1 MKKNFW
7 IPLTIAIVLGFV
19 SAQIVY
25 STYRNNL
32 SSSSYNAYLLQ
43 IASFENVDS
52 ISSDMKNNTDYL
64 IVNENNMYNV
74 YVGITTD
81 LSNANKIKN
90 IYEKKD
96 IEVYIKPTVINN
108 IEFVS
113 NLEQY
118 DLLISEVENDDNLI
132 SISDVVLS
140 SYEEIVLGN

>member
-7 IPLTIAIVLGFV
+7 IPLTIAIVLGFI

-52 ISSDMKNNTDYL
+52 ISSDMKDNADYL

-118 DLLISEVENDDNLI
+118 DLLISEVENEDHKKDDDPDDKRIPEI
-132 SISDVVLS
+132 SFS
-140 SYEEIVLGN
+140 S

>member
-7 IPLTIAIVLGFV
+7 IPLTIAIVLGFI

-52 ISSDMKNNTDYL
+52 ISSDMKDNADYL

-118 DLLISEVENDDNLI
+118 DLLISEVENEDNLI

>member
-1 MKKNFW
+1 M
-7 IPLTIAIVLGFV
+7 IVAIVLGFV

-43 IASFENVDS
+43 IASFENFDS
-52 ISSDMKNNTDYL
+52 ISSDMKDNADYL

>member
-7 IPLTIAIVLGFV
+7 IPLTIAIVLGFI

-52 ISSDMKNNTDYL
+52 ISSDMKDNADYL

-74 YVGITTD
+74 YVGITTE
-81 LSNANKIKN
+81 LSKEKKIKN

-118 DLLISEVENDDNLI
+118 DLLISEVENEDNLI

-140 SYEEIVLGN
+140 SYEEIVLGI

>member
-7 IPLTIAIVLGFV
+7 IPLAIAIVLGFV

-32 SSSSYNAYLLQ
+32 SSSTYNAYLLQ

-52 ISSDMKNNTDYL
+52 ISSDMKDNTDYL

-81 LSNANKIKN
+81 LGNANKIKN

-118 DLLISEVENDDNLI
+118 DLLISEVENEDNLI

>member
-1 MKKNFW
+1 M
-7 IPLTIAIVLGFV
+7 TIAIVLGFI

-52 ISSDMKNNTDYL
+52 ISSDMKGNADYL

-118 DLLISEVENDDNLI
+118 DLLISEVENEDNLI

>member
-1 MKKNFW
+1 M
-7 IPLTIAIVLGFV
+7 TIAIVLGFI

-52 ISSDMKNNTDYL
+52 ISSDMKDNADYL

-90 IYEKKD
+90 IYGKKD

-118 DLLISEVENDDNLI
+118 DLLISEVENEDNLI

>member
-19 SAQIVY
+19 SAQIVS

-90 IYEKKD
+90 IYEKKN

-118 DLLISEVENDDNLI
+118 DLLLSEVENEDNLI

-140 SYEEIVLGN
+140 SYEEIVLGI

>member
-52 ISSDMKNNTDYL
+52 ISSDMKDNADYL

-118 DLLISEVENDDNLI
+118 DLLISEVENEDNLI

>member
-7 IPLTIAIVLGFV
+7 IPLTIAIVLGFI

-52 ISSDMKNNTDYL
+52 ISSDMK
-64 IVNENNMYNV
+64 VNENNMYNV

-118 DLLISEVENDDNLI
+118 DLLISEVENEDNLI

-140 SYEEIVLGN
+140 SYEEIVLGI

>member
-7 IPLTIAIVLGFV
+7 IPLIVAIVLGFV

>member
-7 IPLTIAIVLGFV
+7 IPLTIAIVLGFI

-52 ISSDMKNNTDYL
+52 ISSDMKDNADYL

-118 DLLISEVENDDNLI
+118 DLLISEVENEDNLI

-140 SYEEIVLGN
+140 SYEEIVLGL

>member
-1 MKKNFW
+1 M
-7 IPLTIAIVLGFV
+7 IVAIVLGFV

>member
-43 IASFENVDS
+43 IASFENIDS

-90 IYEKKD
+90 IYEKKN

-118 DLLISEVENDDNLI
+118 DLLLSEVENEDNLI

-140 SYEEIVLGN
+140 SYEEIVLGI

>member
-7 IPLTIAIVLGFV
+7 SPLTIAIVLGFI

-52 ISSDMKNNTDYL
+52 ISSDMKDNADYL

-118 DLLISEVENDDNLI
+118 DLLISEVENEDNLI

-140 SYEEIVLGN
+140 SYEEIVLGI

>member
-1 MKKNFW
+1 
-7 IPLTIAIVLGFV
+7 
-19 SAQIVY
+19 
-25 STYRNNL
+25 
-32 SSSSYNAYLLQ
+32 
-43 IASFENVDS
+43 
-52 ISSDMKNNTDYL
+52 
-64 IVNENNMYNV
+64 MYNV

-118 DLLISEVENDDNLI
+118 DLLISEVENEDNLI

-140 SYEEIVLGN
+140 SYEEIVLGI

>member
-52 ISSDMKNNTDYL
+52 ISSDMKDNADYL

-118 DLLISEVENDDNLI
+118 DLLISEVENEDNLI

-140 SYEEIVLGN
+140 SYEEIVLGI

>member
-7 IPLTIAIVLGFV
+7 IPLTIAIVLGFI

-52 ISSDMKNNTDYL
+52 ISGDMKDNADYL

-118 DLLISEVENDDNLI
+118 DLLISEVENEDNLI

-140 SYEEIVLGN
+140 SYEEIVLGI

>member
-7 IPLTIAIVLGFV
+7 IPLTIAIVLGFI

-25 STYRNNL
+25 STYKNNL

-52 ISSDMKNNTDYL
+52 ISSDMKDNADYL

-96 IEVYIKPTVINN
+96 IEVYIKARVINN

-118 DLLISEVENDDNLI
+118 DLLISEVENEDNLI

-140 SYEEIVLGN
+140 SYEEIVLGI

>member
-1 MKKNFW
+1 M
-7 IPLTIAIVLGFV
+7 TIAIVLGFI

-52 ISSDMKNNTDYL
+52 ISSDMKDNADYL

-118 DLLISEVENDDNLI
+118 DLLLSEVENEDNLI

>member
-7 IPLTIAIVLGFV
+7 IPLIVAIALGFV

-25 STYRNNL
+25 STYRDNL
-32 SSSSYNAYLLQ
+32 SSSNYNAYLLQ
-43 IASFENVDS
+43 IASFENFDS
-52 ISSDMKNNTDYL
+52 INSDMKDNADYL
-64 IVNENNMYNV
+64 IINENNVYNV
-74 YVGITTD
+74 YVGITTNLD
-81 LSNANKIKN
+81 NANKIKN

-96 IEVYIKPTVINN
+96 MEIYIKPTIINN

-118 DLLISEVENDDNLI
+118 DLLISEVDNEENLI

>member
-7 IPLTIAIVLGFV
+7 IPLTIAIILGFI

-52 ISSDMKNNTDYL
+52 ISSDMKDNADYL

-118 DLLISEVENDDNLI
+118 DLLISEVENEDNLI

-140 SYEEIVLGN
+140 SYEEIVLGI

>member
-7 IPLTIAIVLGFV
+7 IPLTIAIVLGFI

-118 DLLISEVENDDNLI
+118 DLLISEVENEDNLI

-140 SYEEIVLGN
+140 SYEEIVLGI

>member
-118 DLLISEVENDDNLI
+118 DLLISEVENEDNLI

-140 SYEEIVLGN
+140 SYEEIVLGI

>member
-7 IPLTIAIVLGFV
+7 IPLTIAIILGFI

-52 ISSDMKNNTDYL
+52 ISSDMKDNADYL

-118 DLLISEVENDDNLI
+118 DSFDK
-132 SISDVVLS
+132 
-140 SYEEIVLGN
+140 

>member
-7 IPLTIAIVLGFV
+7 IPLTLAIVLGFV
-19 SAQIVY
+19 SAQIVS

-90 IYEKKD
+90 IYEKKN

-118 DLLISEVENDDNLI
+118 DLLLSEVENEDNLI

-140 SYEEIVLGN
+140 SYEEIVLGI

>member
-1 MKKNFW
+1 
-7 IPLTIAIVLGFV
+7 
-19 SAQIVY
+19 
-25 STYRNNL
+25 
-32 SSSSYNAYLLQ
+32 
-43 IASFENVDS
+43 
-52 ISSDMKNNTDYL
+52 
-64 IVNENNMYNV
+64 MYNV

>member
-52 ISSDMKNNTDYL
+52 INSDMKDNADYL

-90 IYEKKD
+90 IYEKKN

-118 DLLISEVENDDNLI
+118 DLLISEVENEDNLI

>member
-7 IPLTIAIVLGFV
+7 IPLTIAIVLGFI

-52 ISSDMKNNTDYL
+52 ISSDMKDNADYL

-118 DLLISEVENDDNLI
+118 DLLLSEVENEDNLI

>member
-1 MKKNFW
+1 M
-7 IPLTIAIVLGFV
+7 TIAIVLGFV

-118 DLLISEVENDDNLI
+118 DLLISEVENEDNLI

-140 SYEEIVLGN
+140 SYEEIVLGI

>member
-52 ISSDMKNNTDYL
+52 INRDMKDNADYL

-90 IYEKKD
+90 IYEKKN

-118 DLLISEVENDDNLI
+118 DLLISEVENEDNLI

>member
-7 IPLTIAIVLGFV
+7 IPLTIAIILGFI

-118 DLLISEVENDDNLI
+118 DLLISEFENEDNLI

-140 SYEEIVLGN
+140 SYEEIVLGI

>member
-1 MKKNFW
+1 MKKNFL

-52 ISSDMKNNTDYL
+52 ISSDMKDNADYL

-118 DLLISEVENDDNLI
+118 DLLISEVENEDNLI

>member
-1 MKKNFW
+1 MKKKFW
-7 IPLTIAIVLGFV
+7 IPLIVAIVLGFV

-43 IASFENVDS
+43 IASFENFDS
-52 ISSDMKNNTDYL
+52 ISSDMKDNADYL

>member
-7 IPLTIAIVLGFV
+7 IPLTIAIVSGFV

-118 DLLISEVENDDNLI
+118 DLLISEVENEDNLI

-140 SYEEIVLGN
+140 SYEEIVLGI

>member
-7 IPLTIAIVLGFV
+7 IPLTIAIVLGFI

-52 ISSDMKNNTDYL
+52 ISSDMKDNADYL

-118 DLLISEVENDDNLI
+118 DLLISEVENEDNLI

-140 SYEEIVLGN
+140 SYEEIVLGI

>member
-1 MKKNFW
+1 M
-7 IPLTIAIVLGFV
+7 TIAIVLGFV

-52 ISSDMKNNTDYL
+52 ISSDMKDNADYL

-118 DLLISEVENDDNLI
+118 DLLISEVENEDNLI

>member
-52 ISSDMKNNTDYL
+52 ISSDMKDNTDYL

-118 DLLISEVENDDNLI
+118 DLLISEVENEDNLI